1 MKQINLE
8 LVQKTVFKL
17 LPYIGILILSTMIYF
32 KINENSKL
40 KLTVKAQK
48 EQVKVYV
55 ETANKYVKEA
65 DALKKQLPN
74 IKLDIIALE
83 QNNHL
88 KDVEIGLLKE
98 KIKTK
103 ISVVSYYNSNDI
115 ALYYQKRYNDK
126 KGVILTQY
134 GVALI
139 DTIAKRSILE
149 LTLFDGAKQELFLT
163 KDKLNTTEKIV
174 VLKDT
179 IIVNVE
185 KQNGKLYLAISE
197 NNKALDKKE
206 EVIKDTEKMF
216 RHERNKKNFWK
227 VATTTVIAGAS
238 YLLLTK

>member
-149 LTLFDGAKQELFLT
+149 LTLFDGAKQELVLT